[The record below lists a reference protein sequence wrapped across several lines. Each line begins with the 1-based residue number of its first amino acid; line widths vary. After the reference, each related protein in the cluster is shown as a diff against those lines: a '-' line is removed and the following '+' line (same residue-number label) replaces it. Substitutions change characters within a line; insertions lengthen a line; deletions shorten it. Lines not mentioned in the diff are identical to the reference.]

1 MAKTNTPN
9 KGKVVSG
16 FFREVAEELKQVT
29 WPKRKDT
36 VRMTGIVI
44 AITIAIGVYLGG
56 LDYLYTYLMGL
67 II

>member
-1 MAKTNTPN
+1 MAKIDTPK

-16 FFREVAEELKQVT
+16 FLHEVLAELREVT

-36 VRMTGIVI
+36 IRMTGIVI
-44 AITIAIGVYLGG
+44 AITIVIGLYLGG